1 MQTSRSLLPVL
12 LLWLAMLP
20 LGGCYTLGSGDGAR
34 IVVSHDDR
42 THAHPA
48 VREGRVLS

>member
-1 MQTSRSLLPVL
+1 
-12 LLWLAMLP
+12 MLP
-20 LGGCYTLGSGDGAR
+20 LGGCDYLDSEEGAR

-48 VREGRVLS
+48 VREGGVRS